1 MRLIPPNEFGRI
13 ALFSSF
19 LIIVTPVISVSA
31 DGLIAINKSKFD
43 LSKYEHFRKNYV
55 SLAYLIYFVIQ
66 SSFLSIFFLG
76 TSREIFLILVPLS
89 SLLKFLINLASMEY
103 VMEGKSVQYGM
114 VQFFTNTFSLVLT
127 IVFIYLFSPTAVW
140 RLTALILADL
150 VFLLVRYHGRMNL
163 LISFVFDKLQYREI
177 VKFGFPLMLS
187 IAPAWALNEADKV
200 IVAKHADL
208 TSVGIY
214 AAACTIGAFMVTFN
228 SSLLNAILP
237 KLYAELSMQQLSI
250 LSITKRYL
258 WKYVLISAIF
268 AAFFTF
274 VYGIMADMI
283 LPAKYVAARNVVY
296 WVVFFALARSFYSI
310 IGTVTDYFGMTM
322 ERLKGIVLGGAA
334 ALLSIYIGVLHFG
347 ISGATLGVGVG
358 YSVLGITLWF
368 YLVQK
373 EREMNSKSLI
383 HGE

>member
-1 MRLIPPNEFGRI
+1 
-13 ALFSSF
+13 
-19 LIIVTPVISVSA
+19 
-31 DGLIAINKSKFD
+31 
-43 LSKYEHFRKNYV
+43 
-55 SLAYLIYFVIQ
+55 
-66 SSFLSIFFLG
+66 
-76 TSREIFLILVPLS
+76 
-89 SLLKFLINLASMEY
+89 
-103 VMEGKSVQYGM
+103 MEGKSVQYGM